1 MADQMHNHPEVVTF
15 GETMGL
21 LFPAGS
27 KGIEYSPLLEQSFG
41 GAESNLA
48 IGLARLGHRVG
59 WFGLLGSD
67 PIGNIIEKRLRGEGV
82 DVSRCKRASGSPTG
96 LMLREAVAGKSSVYY
111 YRKFS
116 AASTMTPAHLDEA
129 YLTGAKMLHVTGIT
143 TALSASCRETVLEA
157 VRIAKR
163 NGVKV
168 CFDPNLRLKLWTIEE
183 ARETLLPIAQE
194 ADYFLPGLDELKL
207 LYDTDDTDRIF
218 ENLHKLGC
226 VCIVK
231 GGEAE
236 TFVVHGGTVES
247 VPFFPVE
254 RVVDTVGA
262 GDGFCAGFLAG
273 VLRGMSNVE
282 AVRIGSLIGAMV
294 VQVEGD
300 WQGLP
305 TWEQV
310 EAVLGNKKH
319 VER

>member
-1 MADQMHNHPEVVTF
+1 MRQYQPEVVTF

-21 LFPAGS
+21 LFPTGS
-27 KGIEYSPLLEQSFG
+27 KGLEYSPLLEQSFG

-48 IGLARLGHRVG
+48 IGLARLGHRIG

-82 DVSRCKRASGSPTG
+82 DVSRSSRVTGSPTG
-96 LMLREAVAGKSSVYY
+96 LMLREAVAGKTSVYY

-116 AASTMTPAHLDEA
+116 AASTMTPAQLDESYIA
-129 YLTGAKMLHVTGIT
+129 GAKLLHITGIT
-143 TALSASCRETVLEA
+143 TALSDTCRETVLEA
-157 VRIAKR
+157 VRMAKR

-183 ARETLLPIAQE
+183 ARETLLPIAKE

-218 ENLHKLGC
+218 GHLHQLGS

-236 TFVVHGGTVES
+236 TFVVENGAVES

-273 VLRGMSNVE
+273 VLRGMSSKE